1 MLVHM
6 IYWFTI

>member
-6 IYWFTI
+6 IW